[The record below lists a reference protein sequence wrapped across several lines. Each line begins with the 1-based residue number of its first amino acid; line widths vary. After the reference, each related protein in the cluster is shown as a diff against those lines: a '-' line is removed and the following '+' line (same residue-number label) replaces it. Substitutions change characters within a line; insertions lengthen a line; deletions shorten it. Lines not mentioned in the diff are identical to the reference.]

1 MAQGEKKRKISR
13 VMLSNDIFAYL
24 ILALPVLLWAFFW
37 LINNV
42 YTFQI
47 AFSDISLKGEVTW
60 KPVGEF
66 FKNFGDFLALAFDKE
81 TTLGI
86 GFWNSIKMYVICFV
100 ISNPL
105 YLLFSYVIAKKC
117 IASEI
122 WRFAMML
129 PSMVSAFV
137 MTLMAKMFINGP
149 ISQLLGL
156 ASPFF
161 NGDYSFTIILIY
173 SIWISFPGMLLIYSN
188 NMRAMDEEIL
198 GAAKVDGVNN
208 MWVEFWYI
216 YFPRVWN
223 TFTMYTVT
231 NVGALLLGS
240 GPLVA
245 FYMYSAPAY
254 VYTSGYWFTVQT
266 YNAVNET
273 AVPMLAAGS
282 IMLSV
287 INYLLMRLV
296 KWLME
301 SKGWSED

>member
-1 MAQGEKKRKISR
+1 MLKRKKRKVNKQMI
-13 VMLSNDIFAYL
+13 SNDIFAYS
-24 ILALPVLLWAFFW
+24 ILALPVLLWIFFW

-60 KPVGEF
+60 KPTKEFFGNFKEF
-66 FKNFGDFLALAFDKE
+66 FKLAFDKE
-81 TTLGI
+81 SVLGV
-86 GFWNSIKMYVICFV
+86 GFLNSVKLYVICFV

-117 IASEI
+117 ILSGF
-122 WRFAMML
+122 WRFVMML

-149 ISQLLGL
+149 ISQMLGL
-156 ASPFF
+156 SSPFF
-161 NGDYSFTIILIY
+161 NDTASFNIIIVY
-173 SIWISFPGMLLIYSN
+173 SIWISFPNMLLIYSN
-188 NMRAMDEEIL
+188 NMRAMDTELL

-208 MWVEFWYI
+208 MWLEFWYL
-216 YFPRVWN
+216 YVPRIWQ

-231 NVGALLLGS
+231 NIGALLLGS
-240 GPLVA
+240 GPLIA
-245 FYMYSAPAY
+245 FYMYSAPSY

-282 IMLSV
+282 IVLSIV
-287 INYLLMRLV
+287 NYGLMRLV

-301 SKGWSED
+301 TKGWRED